1 MNEQEPQE
9 ATLVSVKKESD
20 SHIAL
25 AEKVKVVK
33 DAVEKISIDPNEFK
47 LPNGPTLINGQWI

>member
-33 DAVEKISIDPNEFK
+33 GAVEKVSIDPSEFE